1 MRPLFS
7 LIMYRETLSKRVVEL
22 LESYLQIQG
31 VELVELQLQQ
41 QGDRWFVRVFVDMEG
56 GISLEDCRRLSAEIG
71 QLLEA
76 EDVIPI
82 SYILEVSSPGLDR
95 PLRTG
100 RDFQRQ
106 SQRMVTVFLLTP
118 LMGKT
123 QYTGRVVAV
132 TEAHLVLHLLPDTP
146 LTVPLSHI
154 ERGAVE
160 LEFK

>member
-1 MRPLFS
+1 
-7 LIMYRETLSKRVVEL
+7 MYRETFSTRIIEL
-22 LESYLQIQG
+22 LEPYLRLQG

-41 QGDRWFVRVFVDMEG
+41 QKGRWLVRVFADMAG

-76 EDVIPI
+76 EDIIPT

-106 SQRMVTVFLLTP
+106 SQRMVTVFLHTP
-118 LMGKT
+118 LMGKS

-146 LTVPLSHI
+146 FTIPLSHI
-154 ERGAVE
+154 ERGVVE